1 MEMQKNAKK
10 CKFHKN
16 IFKTILEE
24 KKISTKK
31 NPKNKNIK
39 KQKFLLPPKN
49 FDFLFLINQKI
60 KNVNTK

>member
-24 KKISTKK
+24 KKI
-31 NPKNKNIK
+31 PKNIK
-39 KQKFLLPPKN
+39 KQK
-49 FDFLFLINQKI
+49 I
-60 KNVNTK
+60 